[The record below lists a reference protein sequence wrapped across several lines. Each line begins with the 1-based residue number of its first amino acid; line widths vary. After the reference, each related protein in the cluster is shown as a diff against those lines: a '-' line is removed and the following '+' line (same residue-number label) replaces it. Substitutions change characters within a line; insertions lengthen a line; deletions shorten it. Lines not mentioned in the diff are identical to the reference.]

1 MHGAWLNYRSMTADP
16 SLKEQKL
23 KPGTVKRIF
32 SFAKPYQ
39 VSIYVYLATVV
50 VDAALIVATPLLLKK
65 LIDDGVMPK
74 DSSVVTQLAFFVA
87 LIAVADAAFNMLGR
101 YFSSRIGEGLIYD
114 LRSLVFAHVQKQSI
128 AFFTRT
134 QTGALISRIN
144 SDVIGAQQAFTSTLS
159 GLVSNVVS
167 LLLVGITMLILSWQI
182 TIFSLLMLPLF
193 LIPTK
198 WVGRRLQSLTRE
210 SFTLNSEMSST
221 MTERFNV
228 SGAMLVSLYG
238 QPLREEAGFRVRAR
252 RVADIGIK
260 TAMLN
265 RLFFIALTSVAAIAT
280 AIAYGIGGH
289 LAING
294 GLTVGTLLAIT
305 ALLARLYGPLTA
317 LSNVRIDVMTSLV
330 SFERVFEVLDLEP
343 MVKDRSG
350 AIALKSSKGKIE
362 FKNVDFSYPNAQEI
376 SLASLESVAKAET
389 VTSGIVLKGLTFTV
403 EPGTTTALVGPS
415 GAGKT
420 TISAL
425 IPRLY
430 DVTGGSIKIDGNDI
444 RDVTLESL
452 RNSIGVVM
460 QDAHLF
466 HETIVENLR
475 YAKQDATQD
484 QMQSACEAAQIWDLI
499 KSLPNGFETMVGE
512 RGHRLSGGEKQ
523 RLAIA
528 RLLLKSPSIVILDEA
543 TAHLDSE
550 NEQLVHAALSHALKG
565 RTSIVIAHRL
575 STVREADQI
584 LVLDKGVIVEQGK
597 HDELIARGGL
607 YSELKFCHKRS
618 IHQRI
623 ATAARRP
630 YEDHRLT
637 QVIAQGQQELIAGGI
652 HLLSRC
658 NIFQFLVEIGHLIY

>member
-1 MHGAWLNYRSMTADP
+1 MSMHAAWMTHRSMTADP
-16 SLKEQKL
+16 SVKEQKL

-32 SFAKPYQ
+32 RFALPYRTN
-39 VSIYVYLATVV
+39 IIIFLATVI
-50 VDAALIVATPLLLKK
+50 VDAALVVATPLLLKQ
-65 LIDDGVMPK
+65 LIDDGVIPK
-74 DSSVVTQLAFFVA
+74 DGAVITKLAVLVGLLA
-87 LIAVADAAFNMLGR
+87 IADAGFNMLGR

-144 SDVIGAQQAFTSTLS
+144 SDVMGAQQAFTATLS
-159 GLVSNVVS
+159 GVVSNVVS
-167 LLLVGITMLILSWQI
+167 LVLVGVTMLILSWQI
-182 TIFSLLMLPLF
+182 TIFSLLLLPVF

-210 SFTLNSEMSST
+210 SFNVNAEMSST

-228 SGAMLVSLYG
+228 SGAMLVALYG
-238 QPLREEAGFRVRAR
+238 EPAREREYFRSRAR

-260 TAMLN
+260 MAMLN

-280 AIAYGIGGH
+280 AFAYGIGGH

-294 GLTVGTLLAIT
+294 GVTVGTLLAIT

-343 MVKDRSG
+343 MVKNRDDAR
-350 AIALKSSKGKIE
+350 LLVTKEPRIE
-362 FKNVDFSYPNAQEI
+362 FENVNFSYPRAEEI
-376 SLASLESVAKAET
+376 SLASLESAAKAET
-389 VTSGIVLKGLTFTV
+389 VQSGQVLRNLSFV
-403 EPGTTTALVGPS
+403 AQPGTMTALVGPS

-425 IPRLY
+425 LPRLY
-430 DVTGGSIKIDGNDI
+430 DVTEGAIKIDGNDI
-444 RDVTLESL
+444 RELTLESL
-452 RNSIGVVM
+452 RDSIGVVM

-466 HETIVENLR
+466 HESIAENLR
-475 YAKQDATQD
+475 YAKQDATPAE
-484 QMQSACEAAQIWDLI
+484 MQAACEAAQIWKLI
-499 KSLPNGFETMVGE
+499 ESLPNGLDTMVGE

-528 RLLLKSPSIVILDEA
+528 RLLLKSPAVVILDEA

-550 NEQLVHAALSHALKG
+550 NEHLVHAALQTALKG

-584 LVLDKGVIVEQGK
+584 LVLEKGSIVERGT
-597 HDELIARGGL
+597 HDELVAKGGL
-607 YSELKFCHKRS
+607 YADLYNRQDLTGAANQDSS
-618 IHQRI
+618 I
-623 ATAARRP
+623 
-630 YEDHRLT
+630 D
-637 QVIAQGQQELIAGGI
+637 
-652 HLLSRC
+652 
-658 NIFQFLVEIGHLIY
+658 N

>member
-1 MHGAWLNYRSMTADP
+1 MSMHAAWMTHRSMTADP
-16 SLKEQKL
+16 SVKEQKL

-32 SFAKPYQ
+32 SFARPYRTN
-39 VSIYVYLATVV
+39 IIIYLATVV
-50 VDAALIVATPLLLKK
+50 VDAGLVVATPLLLKR
-65 LIDDGVMPK
+65 LIDEGVIPK
-74 DSSVVTQLAFFVA
+74 DPSVVTNLAILVGLLA
-87 LIAVADAAFNMLGR
+87 IADAGFNMLGR

-144 SDVIGAQQAFTSTLS
+144 SDVIGAQQAFTATLS
-159 GLVSNVVS
+159 GVVSNVVS
-167 LLLVGITMLILSWQI
+167 LVLVTITMLILSWQI
-182 TIFSLLMLPLF
+182 TIFSLLLLPVF

-210 SFTLNSEMSST
+210 SFGVNAEMSST

-228 SGAMLVSLYG
+228 SGAMLVALYG
-238 QPLREEAGFRVRAR
+238 EPDREREYFRSRAR

-260 TAMLN
+260 MAMLN

-280 AIAYGIGGH
+280 AFAYGVGGH
-289 LAING
+289 LAIKG
-294 GLTVGTLLAIT
+294 GVTVGTLLAIT

-343 MVKDRSG
+343 MVKSRDN
-350 AIALKSSKGKIE
+350 AIELKTTEPRID
-362 FKNVDFSYPNAQEI
+362 FKNVNFSYPRAEEI
-376 SLASLESVAKAET
+376 SLASLESAAKAET
-389 VTSGIVLKGLTFTV
+389 VQSGQVLKDLSFV
-403 EPGTTTALVGPS
+403 AAPGTMTALVGPS

-425 IPRLY
+425 LPRLY
-430 DVTGGSIKIDGNDI
+430 DVTDGSISIDGHDI
-444 RDVTLESL
+444 RDLTLESL
-452 RNSIGVVM
+452 RDSIGVVM

-466 HETIVENLR
+466 HETIAENLR
-475 YAKQDATQD
+475 YAKQDATEEEM
-484 QMQSACEAAQIWDLI
+484 MQACKSAQIWNLI
-499 KSLPNGFETMVGE
+499 ESLPNGLETMVGE

-528 RLLLKSPSIVILDEA
+528 RLLLKSPAVVILDEA

-550 NEQLVHAALSHALKG
+550 NEQLVHAALQTALKG

-575 STVREADQI
+575 STVRDADQI
-584 LVLDKGVIVEQGK
+584 LVLEKGAIVERGI
-597 HDELIARGGL
+597 HDELVAKGGL
-607 YSELKFCHKRS
+607 YSELYNR
-618 IHQRI
+618 Q
-623 ATAARRP
+623 
-630 YEDHRLT
+630 DLT
-637 QVIAQGQQELIAGGI
+637 GT
-652 HLLSRC
+652 S
-658 NIFQFLVEIGHLIY
+658 N

>member
-1 MHGAWLNYRSMTADP
+1 MSMHAAWMTHRSMTADP
-16 SLKEQKL
+16 SVKEQKL

-32 SFAKPYQ
+32 KFALPYRT
-39 VSIYVYLATVV
+39 SIFIFLATVI
-50 VDAALIVATPLLLKK
+50 VDAALVVATPLLLKQ
-65 LIDDGVMPK
+65 LIDDGVIPK
-74 DSSVVTQLAFFVA
+74 DGAVVTRLAIFVGLLA
-87 LIAVADAAFNMLGR
+87 IADAGFNMLGR

-144 SDVIGAQQAFTSTLS
+144 SDVMGAQQAFTATLS
-159 GLVSNVVS
+159 GVVSNVVS
-167 LLLVGITMLILSWQI
+167 LVLVGVTMLILSWQI
-182 TIFSLLMLPLF
+182 TIFSLLLLPVF

-210 SFTLNSEMSST
+210 SFNVNAEMSST

-228 SGAMLVSLYG
+228 SGAMLVALYG
-238 QPLREEAGFRVRAR
+238 EPDREREYFRSRAR

-260 TAMLN
+260 MAMLN

-280 AIAYGIGGH
+280 AFAYGIGGH

-294 GLTVGTLLAIT
+294 GVTVGTLLAIT

-343 MVKDRSG
+343 MVKNRDG
-350 AIALKSSKGKIE
+350 AKVLVTKEPRIE
-362 FKNVDFSYPNAQEI
+362 FNKVNFSYPRAEEI
-376 SLASLESVAKAET
+376 SLASLESAAKAET
-389 VTSGIVLKGLTFTV
+389 VQSGQVLRNLSFV
-403 EPGTTTALVGPS
+403 AEPGTMTALVGPS

-425 IPRLY
+425 LPRLY
-430 DVTGGSIKIDGNDI
+430 DVTEGAITIDGNDI
-444 RDVTLESL
+444 RDLTLESL
-452 RNSIGVVM
+452 RESIGVVM

-466 HETIVENLR
+466 HESIAENLR
-475 YAKQDATQD
+475 YAKQDATEAE
-484 QMQSACEAAQIWDLI
+484 MQAACEAAQIWKLI
-499 KSLPNGFETMVGE
+499 NSLPNGLDTMVGE

-528 RLLLKSPSIVILDEA
+528 RLLLKSPAVVILDEA

-550 NEQLVHAALSHALKG
+550 NEQLVHAALQTALKG

-584 LVLDKGVIVEQGK
+584 LVLEKGAIVERGT
-597 HDELIARGGL
+597 HDQLVAQSGL
-607 YSELKFCHKRS
+607 YSELYNR
-618 IHQRI
+618 Q
-623 ATAARRP
+623 
-630 YEDHRLT
+630 DLT
-637 QVIAQGQQELIAGGI
+637 GTTNQDSPVD
-652 HLLSRC
+652 
-658 NIFQFLVEIGHLIY
+658 N

>member
-1 MHGAWLNYRSMTADP
+1 MSMHAAWMTHRSMTADP
-16 SLKEQKL
+16 SVKEQKL

-32 SFAKPYQ
+32 RFALPYRTN
-39 VSIYVYLATVV
+39 IIIFLATVV
-50 VDAALIVATPLLLKK
+50 VDAALVVATPLLLKQ
-65 LIDDGVMPK
+65 LIDDGVIPK
-74 DSSVVTQLAFFVA
+74 DGAVVTKLAIFVGLLA
-87 LIAVADAAFNMLGR
+87 IADAGFNMLGR

-114 LRSLVFAHVQKQSI
+114 LRSLVFAHVQRQSI

-144 SDVIGAQQAFTSTLS
+144 SDVMGAQQAFTATLS
-159 GLVSNVVS
+159 GVVSNVVS
-167 LLLVGITMLILSWQI
+167 LFLVGITMLILSWQI
-182 TIFSLLMLPLF
+182 TIFSLLLLPVF

-210 SFTLNSEMSST
+210 SFNVNAEMSST

-228 SGAMLVSLYG
+228 SGAMLVALYG
-238 QPLREEAGFRVRAR
+238 EPDREREYFRSRAR

-260 TAMLN
+260 MAMLN

-280 AIAYGIGGH
+280 AFAYGIGGH

-294 GLTVGTLLAIT
+294 GVTVGTLLAIT

-330 SFERVFEVLDLEP
+330 SFERVFEVLDLQP
-343 MVKDRSG
+343 MVKNQDG
-350 AIALKSSKGKIE
+350 AKVLVTKEPRIE
-362 FKNVDFSYPNAQEI
+362 FDNVNFSYPRAEEI
-376 SLASLESVAKAET
+376 SLASLESAAKAET
-389 VTSGIVLKGLTFTV
+389 VQSGQVLRNLSFV
-403 EPGTTTALVGPS
+403 AEPGTMTALVGPS

-425 IPRLY
+425 LPRLY
-430 DVTGGSIKIDGNDI
+430 DVTEGSIKIDGNDI
-444 RDVTLESL
+444 RELTLESL
-452 RNSIGVVM
+452 RESIGVVM

-466 HETIVENLR
+466 HESIAENLR
-475 YAKQDATQD
+475 YAKQDATIE
-484 QMQSACEAAQIWDLI
+484 QMQAACEAAQIWKLI
-499 KSLPNGFETMVGE
+499 ESLPNGLDTMVGE

-528 RLLLKSPSIVILDEA
+528 RLLLKSPAVVILDEA

-550 NEQLVHAALSHALKG
+550 NEQLVHAALQTALKG

-584 LVLDKGVIVEQGK
+584 LVLEKGSIVERGT
-597 HDELIARGGL
+597 HDELVARGGL
-607 YSELKFCHKRS
+607 YADLYNR
-618 IHQRI
+618 QDL
-623 ATAARRP
+623 TGAANQDSP
-630 YEDHRLT
+630 VD
-637 QVIAQGQQELIAGGI
+637 
-652 HLLSRC
+652 
-658 NIFQFLVEIGHLIY
+658 N

>member
-1 MHGAWLNYRSMTADP
+1 MSMHAAWMTHRSMTADP
-16 SLKEQKL
+16 SVKEQKL

-32 SFAKPYQ
+32 SFARPYRS
-39 VSIYVYLATVV
+39 SILIYLATVV
-50 VDAALIVATPLLLKK
+50 VDAALVVATPLLLKR
-65 LIDDGVMPK
+65 LIDDGVIPK
-74 DSSVVTQLAFFVA
+74 DATVVTNLAILVG
-87 LIAVADAAFNMLGR
+87 LIAIADAAFNMLGR

-114 LRSLVFAHVQKQSI
+114 LRSLVFSHVQKQSI

-144 SDVIGAQQAFTSTLS
+144 SDVIGAQQAFTATLS
-159 GLVSNVVS
+159 GVVSNVVS
-167 LLLVGITMLILSWQI
+167 LFLVTITMLILSWQI
-182 TIFSLLMLPLF
+182 TIFSLLLLPVF

-210 SFTLNSEMSST
+210 SFGVNAEMSST

-228 SGAMLVSLYG
+228 SGAMLVALYG
-238 QPLREEAGFRVRAR
+238 EPDREREYFRSRAR

-260 TAMLN
+260 MAMLN

-280 AIAYGIGGH
+280 AFAYGIGGH
-289 LAING
+289 LAIQG
-294 GLTVGTLLAIT
+294 GVTVGTLLAIT

-343 MVKDRSG
+343 MVKNRDN
-350 AIALKSSKGKIE
+350 AIELKTAQPRIE
-362 FKNVDFSYPNAQEI
+362 FKNVSFSYPRAEEI
-376 SLASLESVAKAET
+376 SLASLESAAKTET
-389 VTSGIVLKGLTFTV
+389 VQSGQVLNDLSFLAT
-403 EPGTTTALVGPS
+403 PGTMTALVGPS

-425 IPRLY
+425 LPRLY
-430 DVTGGSIKIDGNDI
+430 DVTEGAITIDGHDI
-444 RDVTLESL
+444 RDLTMESL
-452 RNSIGVVM
+452 RDSIGIVM

-466 HETIVENLR
+466 HETIAENLR
-475 YAKQDATQD
+475 YAKQDATEAEMIQ
-484 QMQSACEAAQIWDLI
+484 ACKSAQIWNLI
-499 KSLPNGFETMVGE
+499 DSLPNGFETMVGE

-550 NEQLVHAALSHALKG
+550 NEQLVHAALQAALKG

-575 STVREADQI
+575 STVRDADQI
-584 LVLDKGVIVEQGK
+584 LVLEKGSIVERGT
-597 HDELIARGGL
+597 HDELVAKGGL
-607 YSELKFCHKRS
+607 YSDLYNRQDLS
-618 IHQRI
+618 G
-623 ATAARRP
+623 AT
-630 YEDHRLT
+630 
-637 QVIAQGQQELIAGGI
+637 
-652 HLLSRC
+652 
-658 NIFQFLVEIGHLIY
+658 N